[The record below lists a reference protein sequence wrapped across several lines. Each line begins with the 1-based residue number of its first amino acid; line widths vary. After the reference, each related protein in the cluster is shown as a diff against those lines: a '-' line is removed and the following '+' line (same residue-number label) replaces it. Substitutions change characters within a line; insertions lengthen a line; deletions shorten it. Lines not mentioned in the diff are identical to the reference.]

1 VVFVNR
7 MKRRAPEAQE
17 TPMKKFL
24 ALMLGLMFVSTTV
37 MVAGCTGDDDDSAG
51 DDDDSA
57 M

>member
-1 VVFVNR
+1 
-7 MKRRAPEAQE
+7 
-17 TPMKKFL
+17 MKKLL

-37 MVAGCTGDDDDSAG
+37 MVAGCTGADDDDSAG